1 MHIEHGSW
9 HGPILDYYN
18 MAFYVQILQIFR
30 AFLGELLAMQRPI
43 TDFGILGMT
52 QADLWKTYP
61 KPISLEQR
69 LFDRFWGLA
78 QVRQAFFSKSKNH
91 SMLLVLSIYVLIELF

>member
-61 KPISLEQR
+61 IIWSISGLGKDLENS
-69 LFDRFWGLA
+69 F
-78 QVRQAFFSKSKNH
+78 KSIIKDG
-91 SMLLVLSIYVLIELF
+91 

>member
-18 MAFYVQILQIFR
+18 MAFC
-30 AFLGELLAMQRPI
+30 ELLAMQRPI
-43 TDFGILGMT
+43 TDFEFLGMT

-61 KPISLEQR
+61 KPISLEQGI
-69 LFDRFWGLA
+69 FDRFRG
-78 QVRQAFFSKSKNH
+78 
-91 SMLLVLSIYVLIELF
+91 LSITSGPLKFFITDNFDGA